1 MHRSIRPM
9 DVGRHLAGLAVTFE
23 LLLIPVA
30 GLGAEPGPAQTAVP
44 CESVA
49 ALIDG
54 KPLPPDRYA
63 LLDRVAEK
71 VSGTLLQDAPLDGG
85 RYWTRADYADGFG
98 AAPYPHY
105 GCFADVRYLVAWF
118 CQADRGWVSQ
128 QWGCAP
134 RRRVGVAERAPAGC
148 VRTRLSLR
156 EPIIYC
162 APGYSPRIGVPG

>member
-1 MHRSIRPM
+1 MHRSILSM
-9 DVGRHLAGLAVTFE
+9 AVGRRFAGLAVTVE
-23 LLLIPVA
+23 LLPMPVM
-30 GLGAEPGPAQTAVP
+30 GLAAEPGLAPTAVP

-54 KPLPPDRYA
+54 KPLPSDRYA
-63 LLDRVAEK
+63 LLDRGAEK
-71 VSGTLLQDAPLDGG
+71 VSETLLQDAPLDGG

-105 GCFADVRYLVAWF
+105 GCFADVRYLIAWF

-128 QWGCAP
+128 QWGCVT

-162 APGYSPRIGVPG
+162 APGHSPQIGAPG